1 MKIVIHK
8 PTRDT
13 VTVDLALRPSKPK
26 PAVDEAPK
34 PACKCGGHA

>member
-13 VTVDLALRPSKPK
+13 VTVDFDMRPSRPK
-26 PAVDEAPK
+26 PPKDVK